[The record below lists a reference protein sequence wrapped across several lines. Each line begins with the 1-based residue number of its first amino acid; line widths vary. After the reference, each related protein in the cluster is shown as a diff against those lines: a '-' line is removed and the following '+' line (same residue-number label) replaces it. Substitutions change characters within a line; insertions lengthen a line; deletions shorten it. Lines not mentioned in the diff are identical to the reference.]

1 MRIKIKSSSAINYGE
16 GERKLTPVK
25 ELINGRTKS
34 NESKVFNLSTF
45 FLCLANCVSR
55 NDTV

>member
-1 MRIKIKSSSAINYGE
+1 MRIKIKSSAINCGE